1 MCQHDGSVADF
12 MIRGR
17 LTREIGRSGAQGSA
31 LTRNVARF
39 PSGRATQTRPPGL
52 ATLLVSFKDCWMIC
66 GEMTKAENQLVYFF
80 VDMF

>member
-1 MCQHDGSVADF
+1 MCQHVGNIVDF

-39 PSGRATQTRPPGL
+39 PSGRANQTRPQGL
-52 ATLLVSFKDCWMIC
+52 ATLLVSFKDCSMIF
-66 GEMTKAENQLVYFF
+66 GEMTMAENQLVYFLC
-80 VDMF
+80 